1 MNNGVK
7 PTTDTKIGAHHFL
20 DSVDSKSESDEANL
34 HTNTLLTTRKKPDRT
49 TKAMP
54 SKEKRTVNTLSINY
68 FILLTLSLLIIA
80 CKPSSHSET
89 QSLTPNPTP
98 LIFSHRASSGLWIQ
112 NSRNAVNN
120 TVTLFLDNK
129 KRSDVRFHGI
139 EVDIVLTKD
148 NIPILAHDPWI
159 HKTLCRRVDGQPLP
173 ETLIK
178 EITLHS
184 LQSDYLCGGIRDTKF
199 PQAIDYEESI
209 MSLDEL
215 LTIARKA
222 PELMIYLDI
231 KLQPPL
237 TAETPDYAR
246 AIMRSLKQKHTPNPI
261 FIEGPNAAAIQ
272 AYQQYAPQ
280 KITTV
285 LSYPSFFAHRNQWLT
300 GAKTAIESFFY
311 PASAL
316 NNAEEANADAI
327 ASPIQV
333 ANNRVRKKLQKKGKL
348 LIVFTPNTE
357 NDMSKACSSGANIII
372 TDFPN
377 LGPCL
382 HLK

>member
-1 MNNGVK
+1 MLPK
-7 PTTDTKIGAHHFL
+7 KKLT
-20 DSVDSKSESDEANL
+20 AN
-34 HTNTLLTTRKKPDRT
+34 T
-49 TKAMP
+49 
-54 SKEKRTVNTLSINY
+54 SSINY
-68 FILLTLSLLIIA
+68 LILLTLSLLMVA
-80 CKPSSHSET
+80 CKSSTHSET
-89 QSLTPNPTP
+89 KSLTSKPNP
-98 LIFSHRASSGLWIQ
+98 LIFAHRASSGLWIQ
-112 NSRNAVNN
+112 NSRNAVNQ
-120 TVTLFLDNK
+120 TVALFLENQQKGDA
-129 KRSDVRFHGI
+129 RFHGI

-148 NIPILAHDPWI
+148 NIPILAHDPWV
-159 HKTLCRRVDGQPLP
+159 HKTLCRRVDSQPLP

-178 EITLHS
+178 TMTLDS
-184 LQSDYLCGGIRDTKF
+184 LQNDYLCGGIRDTKF

-215 LTIARKA
+215 LTIVRKA

-237 TAETPDYAR
+237 TASTHDYAR
-246 AIMRSLKQKHTPNPI
+246 AIMRSLEQKPTPNPI

-285 LSYPSFFAHRNQWLT
+285 LSYPSFFAHRNQWLI

-316 NNAEEANADAI
+316 NDAEEANADAI

-333 ANNRVRKKLQKKGKL
+333 ANNRMRKKLQEKGKL

-357 NDMSKACSSGANIII
+357 NDMNKACSSGANIII